1 MDTGLRD
8 RVAWVTGASGGI
20 GRAIVEAFASEGAAV
35 AAHAHTGGDAL
46 QAWVAST
53 AWDDRVA
60 VVTGDV
66 RDPAACDAMVGRIRD
81 RFGRVDACVVNA
93 GIWCDAAAPLHEMP
107 VDRVRDVIDVNLL
120 GAIWTARAFLR
131 ALATDGPAPGGAS
144 ITLIGSTAGRFGEA
158 GNAEYAA
165 SKAALVGL
173 MRSLK
178 NEIVRLDPAGRV
190 NLVEPGWTRTPMTAA
205 TLDDPDHVRR
215 AVRTM
220 PLRQLATPD
229 DVARAVVVLAS
240 PRSGRHLSGQ
250 TLTVAGGME
259 GRVLWDDDA

>member
-1 MDTGLRD
+1 MDTGFAD
-8 RVAWVTGASGGI
+8 RIAWVTGASGGI
-20 GRAIVEAFASEGAAV
+20 GRAIVETFAAEGAAV

-46 QAWVAST
+46 RDWVGTTTWA
-53 AWDDRVA
+53 DRIA

-66 RDPAACDAMVGRIRD
+66 RDPAACDAMADGIRD
-81 RFGRVDACVVNA
+81 RFGRIDACVINA
-93 GIWCDAAAPLHEMP
+93 GIWCNDALPLHEMP

-131 ALATDGPAPGGAS
+131 ALAADGPAPGGAS
-144 ITLIGSTAGRFGEA
+144 VTLIGSTAGRFGEA

-190 NLVEPGWTRTPMTAA
+190 NLVEPGWTRTPMTEA

-229 DVARAVVVLAS
+229 DVARAVALLAS
-240 PRSGRHLSGQ
+240 PVAARHLSGQ

-259 GRVLWDDDA
+259 GRVLWDDES